1 MLRII
6 TEPRDLQGEIK
17 RIRTQNKRQSV
28 DVAYEAE
35 LRSKTAK
42 VQKIILNIQESSE
55 QETTPNVNPVRIS
68 GTELDTAYQ
77 KIPTGLL
84 DALRTCCRQLKV
96 FYQQRIPKNWVHFAE
111 NDVVLGKRYTP
122 VQRAGFYVENL
133 GALLTQAIPA
143 QVAKVPQRVMV
154 TPLDSKRSHY
164 HAVLVAA
171 QEVGI
176 EEIYQIGGAAA
187 IATLAYG
194 SSHIKPVEVITGA
207 GNWEVTLAKQLVNGT
222 VQIDSPLKNTD
233 WLIIADQTAD
243 YRQLAADLVAQAEQ
257 YPSSAM
263 ILITDDSTLA
273 QQVQQQV
280 QEQLQDSPSSI
291 LTEKALAHNGLI
303 ILVDCLEAAIKL
315 IKVIEPYF
323 LLLAIADPWDWL
335 EQIHQVGAIFLG
347 HHTPKAT
354 GDYLGGSSLV
364 YPMSG
369 SMGFGSTVSVETFLK
384 PTNLIQYSSD
394 ALEKVSQTLQLLAQ
408 AEGLLTKEETIRRRI
423 EGR

>member
-6 TEPRDLQGEIK
+6 TQPRDVQAEIK
-17 RIRTQNKRQSV
+17 RIRTQHKRQSV
-28 DVAYEAE
+28 DVAYEAG

-42 VQKIILNIQESSE
+42 VQKILLNIQESSE
-55 QETTPNVNPVRIS
+55 KETTPNVNPVRIS
-68 GTELDTAYQ
+68 GTELDRAYQ

-84 DALRTCCRQLKV
+84 DALRTCCRQLEV
-96 FYQQRIPKNWVHFAE
+96 FYQQRIPKNWVHFDKNE
-111 NDVVLGKRYTP
+111 VVLGKKYTP

-194 SSHIKPVEVITGA
+194 SPHLKPVEVITGA
-207 GNWEVTLAKQLVNGT
+207 GDWEVTLAKQLVNGT
-222 VQIDSPLKNTD
+222 VRIDNPMKNTD
-233 WLIIADQTAD
+233 WLIIADKTAD
-243 YRQLAADLVAQAEQ
+243 KHQLAADLVAHAEQ
-257 YPSSAM
+257 YPTSA
-263 ILITDDSTLA
+263 ILLVTDTYTLA
-273 QQVQQQV
+273 QDVQQQV

-291 LTEKALAHNGLI
+291 LTEKALAHYGLI
-303 ILVDCLEAAIKL
+303 IVVDSLAEGIKL
-315 IKVIEPYF
+315 AKEIEPYF
-323 LLLAIADPWDWL
+323 LLLAIAEPWDWL
-335 EQIHQVGAIFLG
+335 EQIDRVGAIFLG

-364 YPMSG
+364 YPLSG
-369 SMGFGSTVSVETFLK
+369 SMRFGSTVSVETFLK
-384 PTNLIQYSSD
+384 PTNLIQYSPD
-394 ALEKVSQTLQLLAQ
+394 ALQKLSHTLQLLAQ
-408 AEGLLTKEETIRRRI
+408 AEGLLTKEETIRRRT
-423 EGR
+423 EK